1 MTTIVNKK
9 KELKIFLENRI
20 FNIEEDYV
28 LTSDKKK
35 CMEASKIIY
44 LYLLI
49 ATKTGIASNKLD
61 CNIALLLKWQGLSE
75 HADSIKLTRERLNYL
90 VEQNF
95 ISVDVDIMKAKKND
109 LIEIE
114 ILVSDCSYTMYTE
127 REIEIFNKLEGNRA
141 VIFMYLLRYRHKM
154 YGYAFTTLFTIT
166 AELKMSK
173 VTVLDCIKELV
184 ARRIISIENPNFYR
198 KNEFTGQIVKS
209 NNRYYFNLDNIE
221 NINLDKDINL
231 DEELNKI
238 ELEKANKNEENK
250 EVIET
255 DIKEDSINIKEEII
269 EIKEEK
275 FDVSRYEE
283 NKKDGLYTFDDIN
296 NKETIVTQQYNE
308 IQFPERPI
316 NPNRV
321 DVSKLDYS
329 NPNEIPF

>member
-1 MTTIVNKK
+1 MKNIVNKDKELK

-35 CMEASKIIY
+35 CMEVSKIIY

-127 REIEIFNKLEGNRA
+127 REIEIFNKLEANRA

-269 EIKEEK
+269 EIKEDSIIDKFKK
-275 FDVSRYEE
+275 FDVSRYSE

-308 IQFPERPI
+308 IQFPE
-316 NPNRV
+316 NP
-321 DVSKLDYS
+321 
-329 NPNEIPF
+329 F

>member
-1 MTTIVNKK
+1 MKNIVNKDKELK

-49 ATKTGIASNKLD
+49 AIKTGIASNKLD

-75 HADSIKLTRERLNYL
+75 HADSIKLSRERLNYL

-114 ILVSDCSYTMYTE
+114 ILVSNCSYTMYSE
-127 REIEIFNKLEGNRA
+127 REIEIFNKLEANRA
-141 VIFMYLLRYRHKM
+141 VIFMYLIRYRHKT

-209 NNRYYFNLDNIE
+209 NNRYYFNLNSME

-238 ELEKANKNEENK
+238 ELEKANENEESK
-250 EVIET
+250 EVIEET
-255 DIKEDSINIKEEII
+255 IESDIKEDNMDTKEEVI
-269 EIKEEK
+269 ETKAKEDSNTDNTFKFKK
-275 FDVSRYEE
+275 FDVSRYTE
-283 NKKDGLYTFDDIN
+283 NKKDGLYSFGTVS
-296 NKETIVTQQYNE
+296 NKETKTKTREE
-308 IQFPERPI
+308 II
-316 NPNRV
+316 
-321 DVSKLDYS
+321 K
-329 NPNEIPF
+329 EIFG